1 MKINLLILKIK
12 DDNFKKLKNICSDIF
27 KETNNPSFNVIEP
40 MLIVGKTYL
49 NTLDSIYVEAIDDSL
64 IFDTNLSVIE
74 DISLIKCK
82 NKEIIEKMK
91 NQLCSDENI
100 YFKTPYFNLL
110 QNPKEYPIIHLGNKY
125 QNNKITPQVFIK
137 DYRLEIIEV
146 SATNNKIMY
155 KTLDSK
161 HLSKDKVL

>member
-110 QNPKEYPIIHLGNKY
+110 QNPEEYPIIHLGNKY
-125 QNNKITPQVFIK
+125 QKNKKTPQVFIK